1 MRKCLKCVKKFSRRF
16 DLGNVKYLSIFL
28 RVFARIVKVTHF
40 AQVINFRERAHG
52 KIHEIKQN
60 EMKRKL
66 QEIKQSRD
74 KTEIGK
80 EII

>member
-1 MRKCLKCVKKFSRRF
+1 MRKEISRRF
-16 DLGNVKYLSIFL
+16 DLWNVKYLSIFL
-28 RVFARIVKVTHF
+28 RVFARIVKVTHL
-40 AQVINFRERAHG
+40 AQVINFRDRAHG
-52 KIHEIKQN
+52 KIHEIKRN
-60 EMKRKL
+60 EMKRTL